1 MLLLVKIN
9 GRIDMFFVKRK
20 TSALPLLHL
29 SSYHIIISCHAY
41 ACWCDEH
48 QCVEHNVFGAP
59 NFFSLFKK
67 VVAPQAFYG
76 SRAMLRFVNVH
87 SHFII
92 IEFHITRL
100 HAGIHWNFIKLK
112 HLHHWQEICLQE
124 QHGGLVT
131 MLSIC
136 CQSTFQYWFNLVKN
150 QQALAQ
156 NFSYWPLIC
165 NKIQAPI

>member
-1 MLLLVKIN
+1 MYFNYVIHRDYKAHSLCFMGIATFLLLYYYNTRPPSWNVFQYWLIANGIGGILHMLLLVKIN

-67 VVAPQAFYG
+67 IVAPQAFYG

-112 HLHHWQEICLQE
+112 HLHHW
-124 QHGGLVT
+124 
-131 MLSIC
+131 
-136 CQSTFQYWFNLVKN
+136 
-150 QQALAQ
+150 
-156 NFSYWPLIC
+156 
-165 NKIQAPI
+165 